1 MIKKRTWIVCILLL
15 FISTCVLGGCA
26 GNTATNPEPA
36 PEQAVEL
43 EGTVVIYH
51 AGSLSIPFAALET
64 EFETLHPKVD
74 IQRTEGGSTKLIRQ
88 IVDLGDKVD
97 IFASADYKPLE
108 DELIPDFASW
118 DALFANNSMVIMYT
132 DQSKFAAEITKD
144 NWYEILL
151 RDGVNYGHSNVN
163 DDPCGYRSV
172 LCWQLAELKYEQEG
186 LYQQLCDNCPEENIR
201 PKSVELIS
209 LLETG
214 GLDYAFEYES
224 VARQHAAANP
234 AFKWVELP
242 NKVNLSDMENAE
254 IYAQATLETTGSAPG
269 ETVTRVGEPIVYGI
283 TMPNS
288 GENTELAIEFLKF
301 FFDKEQGLKLL
312 EDNGQPVL
320 DPIVVNGEG
329 FPEDLN
335 DLIQ

>member
-1 MIKKRTWIVCILLL
+1 MFKKRTWIIFMLLL
-15 FISTCVLGGCA
+15 FAVTCVLGGC
-26 GNTATNPEPA
+26 GGSNATNPEPA
-36 PEQAVEL
+36 PEQATEL

-51 AGSLSIPFAALET
+51 AGSLAIPFEALET

-74 IQRTEGGSTKLIRQ
+74 IQRTSGGSTALGRQ

-97 IFASADYKPLE
+97 IFASADYTIIDNALM
-108 DELIPDFASW
+108 PDYATW

-132 DQSKFAAEITKD
+132 DQSKYADEITKD

-151 RDGVNYGHSNVN
+151 RDGVNYGHSNPN

-186 LYQQLCDNCPEENIR
+186 LYQQLCDSCPDENIR

-214 GLDYAFEYES
+214 ALDYAFEYES
-224 VARQHAAANP
+224 VARQHAAANQ

-242 NKVNLSDMENAE
+242 SKVNLSNIEDSE
-254 IYAQATLETTGSAPG
+254 IYAQATLETAGSAPG

-320 DPIVVNGEG
+320 DPIIVNGDG

-335 DLIQ
+335 TLIQ

>member
-1 MIKKRTWIVCILLL
+1 MLKKKTWIVCLMLL
-15 FISTCVLGGCA
+15 FIATCVVGGCG
-26 GNTATNPEPA
+26 GNNATTPEPA
-36 PEQAVEL
+36 PEAAAEL

-51 AGSLSIPFAALET
+51 AGSLSIPFAALEK

-97 IFASADYKPLE
+97 IFASADYMPLE
-108 DELIPDFASW
+108 QELMPDYASW

-132 DQSKFAAEITKD
+132 DQSKYANEITKD

-151 RDGVNYGHSNVN
+151 KDGVNYGHSNPN
-163 DDPCGYRSV
+163 DDPCGYRSI
-172 LCWQLAELKYEQEG
+172 LSWKLAELKYEKEG
-186 LYQQLCDNCPEENIR
+186 LYQQLRDNCPEKNIR

-214 GLDYAFEYES
+214 TLDYAFEYES
-224 VARQHAAANP
+224 VARQHAAANK

-242 NKVNLSDMENAE
+242 KKVNLSDLENAE
-254 IYAQATLETTGSAPG
+254 YYAQVSMETSGATPEDTK
-269 ETVTRVGEPIVYGI
+269 TVVGEPIVYGL

-288 GENTELAIEFLKF
+288 GVNTELAVEFLKF
-301 FFDKEQGLKLL
+301 FFDKEQGLKIL

-320 DPIVVNGEG
+320 KPIIINGEG

-335 DLIQ
+335 ALIK